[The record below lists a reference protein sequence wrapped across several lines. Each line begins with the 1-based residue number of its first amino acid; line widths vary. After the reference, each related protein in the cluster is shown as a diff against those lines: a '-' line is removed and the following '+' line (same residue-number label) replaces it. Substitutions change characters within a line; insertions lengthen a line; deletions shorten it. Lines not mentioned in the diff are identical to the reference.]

1 MIKAL
6 NAIGLITILGFC
18 TLSAYAQMSLTKYV
32 DPFIGTENGGNVFP
46 GVAVPFGM
54 VKLGPDCGNNDNN
67 SGYYS
72 DQDIN
77 GFSHTHVSGTGGG
90 AKYGNILVVP
100 QCGDLLVSQY
110 SSPRTNEVSMPG
122 YYSAQ
127 LSRYHIKAELTSTH
141 SVGFHRYTFPDDQ
154 LKTILIDVGHFLEFG
169 KDWGES
175 QEFVGSEIRI
185 ISDHEIEGY
194 SRIRG
199 GWNKGGA
206 YTVYFYAVFDQT
218 ATESGTWK
226 NGKIESTALE
236 QPDTGD
242 KTGAYLSFGRSSGKT
257 LQVKVGISF
266 ISVGKAKLN
275 VGNEIP
281 GWDFDQVRLQAEKK
295 WNSELE
301 KVRVEG
307 GTDDQKKML
316 YTALY
321 HSMLMPTNRTGE
333 NPLWKS
339 SEPYYD
345 DYYAIWDTYRTMH
358 PLLTLISPDIQRD
371 MIRSMIDIYR
381 YDGYMPDARSGN
393 INGRTQGG
401 SNSDI
406 IIADAFVKGLAGID
420 YETALQ
426 AMIKNAEVPPG
437 GNEQKEGRGGIPD
450 YNSIGY
456 VSTSYER
463 AGTRTMEYAA
473 CDHAIATVAKGLGY
487 NDLYEKYLNRSSNWK
502 NLWRPVESYG
512 AKGFIWPRLK
522 DGSWEENFNVLMG
535 GSWKDFFYE
544 SQSWEISLYVP
555 HDVAALV
562 AMCGGPAAFESRL
575 DTFFIKSKPRPD
587 SWLIDFYNVNNEPG
601 FLTPMLYNYIGKPAK
616 SNDRVRQI
624 ITRYFGTGRD
634 GLPGNDDSGAMS
646 AFLAFHLMGFYPV
659 AGQDLYLISASWFD
673 KVIISLGNG
682 KQFTIVA
689 KNLKSN
695 NKYIQS
701 ARLNGKDLDRAW
713 FRHTEIKNGGVLEL
727 IMGEQPSAWGNS
739 NLPNKNECR
748 TR

>member
-1 MIKAL
+1 MKKGI
-6 NAIGLITILGFC
+6 NVIGLVIVLVFSA
-18 TLSAYAQMSLTKYV
+18 LSSYSQLSLTKHV
-32 DPFIGTENGGNVFP
+32 DPYIGTENGGNVFP
-46 GVAVPFGM
+46 GVTVPFGM

-67 SGYYS
+67 SGYYRN
-72 DQDIN
+72 QDIN

-100 QCGDLLVSQY
+100 QCGDLLISQY

-122 YYSAQ
+122 YYSAL
-127 LSRYHIKAELTSTH
+127 LSRYDIKAELTATH
-141 SVGFHRYTFPDDQ
+141 SVGFHRYTFADDQ

-175 QEFVGSEIRI
+175 QEFVGSEIKI
-185 ISDHEIEGY
+185 LSDHEIEGY

-206 YTVYFYAVFDQT
+206 YTVYFYAVFDQP
-218 ATESGTWK
+218 AIESGTWK
-226 NGKIESTALE
+226 NGKIEAATLE
-236 QPDTGD
+236 QPDTGEKAGAFLTFGKSSA
-242 KTGAYLSFGRSSGKT
+242 KTI
-257 LQVKVGISF
+257 QVKVGISY

-281 GWDFDQVRLQAEKK
+281 GWDFNEVRVQAEKK

-301 KVRVEG
+301 KVQVEG

-345 DYYAIWDTYRTMH
+345 DYYAIWDTYRTTH
-358 PLLTLISPDIQRD
+358 PLLTLISPNIQRD
-371 MIRSMIDIYR
+371 IIRSMIDIYR

-406 IIADAFVKGLAGID
+406 IIADAFVKGLGGID
-420 YETALQ
+420 YETALK

-437 GNEQKEGRGGIPD
+437 ENEQKEGRGGIPD
-450 YNSIGY
+450 YNSSGY

-473 CDHAIATVAKGLGY
+473 CDHAIATVAKGLGH

-502 NLWRPVESYG
+502 NLWRSVESYG

-522 DGSWEENFNVLMG
+522 DGSWDENFNALTG
-535 GSWKDFFYE
+535 GSWNDFFYE

-555 HDVAALV
+555 HDVAGLV

-601 FLTPMLYNYIGKPAK
+601 FLTPILYNYIGKPAK
-616 SNDRVRQI
+616 SNDQVRQI

-646 AFLAFHLMGFYPV
+646 EFLAFHLMGFYPV
-659 AGQDLYLISASWFD
+659 AGQDLYQISASWFN

-689 KNLKSN
+689 KNLNSK
-695 NKYIQS
+695 NKYVQT
-701 ARLNGKDLDRAW
+701 ARLNGQDLDRTW
-713 FRHTEIKNGGVLEL
+713 YRHTEIQNGGTLEL
-727 IMGEQPSAWGNS
+727 EMGIQPSRWRLTNFSATQS
-739 NLPNKNECR
+739 K
-748 TR
+748 